1 MRYLLFTEITHRFLN
16 KLNHAQALPGFT
28 LTKIVIKVA
37 RKTTLFQST
46 VISAKSFRTHFFP
59 LTFTPAK

>member
-1 MRYLLFTEITHRFLN
+1 MRYFLFTEITHCFLN
-16 KLNHAQALPGFT
+16 KLTQALPGFT
-28 LTKIVIKVA
+28 LTKIVIQVA
-37 RKTTLFQST
+37 RKITLFQST